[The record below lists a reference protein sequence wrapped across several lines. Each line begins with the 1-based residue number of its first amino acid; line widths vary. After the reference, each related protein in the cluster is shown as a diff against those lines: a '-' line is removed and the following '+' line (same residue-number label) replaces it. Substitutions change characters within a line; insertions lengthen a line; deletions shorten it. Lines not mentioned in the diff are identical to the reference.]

1 MVVAGALLFLQLP
14 IPPTYA
20 GRTIENAGHMPL
32 FFIVTLSLMFVL
44 RDHPRCAG
52 WRLYLV
58 AGLAGMFAGFLSEVI
73 QRPLRRDASW
83 EDVIADCIGALCAL
97 AVYALFDR
105 RNTLRRWHRLLAVLV
120 ALTCITIY
128 MAPIVT
134 MARAYLYRN
143 GQFPVIASFDSDLEL
158 LWTRAVGVRRDITNG
173 TLNVLFVADE
183 TPGIAFREPVPD
195 WLSYQTLAIDL
206 ENPGSAPLSLG
217 VRLQDWHHNW
227 KFNDRFNRSYQL
239 AAGERR
245 TLLISLDDV
254 RRGPRTRLMDMEQ
267 ISDITLFR
275 DQNSG
280 SRVLRVHSIR
290 LQ

>member
-1 MVVAGALLFLQLP
+1 MVAAGALLFLQLP

-32 FFIVTLSLMFVL
+32 FFIITLSLMFML
-44 RDHPRCAG
+44 RGHPRCAG

-58 AGLAGMFAGFLSEVI
+58 AGAIGMFTGFLTEVI

-97 AVYALFDR
+97 AAYALFDR
-105 RNTLRRWHRLLAVLV
+105 RNAVQRWHRVMAVLV
-120 ALTCITIY
+120 ALTCMTIY

-134 MARAYLYRN
+134 MTRAYLYRN
-143 GQFPVIASFDSDLEL
+143 GQFPVIASFRSDLEL
-158 LWTRAVGVRRDITNG
+158 LWTRTVGVRRDISG
-173 TLNVLFVADE
+173 GALNVLFVAAE
-183 TPGIAFREPVPD
+183 TPGISFREPVPD
-195 WLSYQTLAIDL
+195 WISYETLAIDV
-206 ENPGSAPLSLG
+206 ENPGSAPLGLG
-217 VRLQDWHHNW
+217 VRVQDWHHNW
-227 KFNDRFNRSYQL
+227 QFNDRFNRHYDL

-245 TLLISLDDV
+245 TLLISLEDI
-254 RRGPRTRLMDMEQ
+254 RNGPRTRVMDMERV
-267 ISDITLFR
+267 SDVTLFR
-275 DQNSG
+275 DRESG